1 MEGEETPSFLCAA
14 ACINKHESSVKNSK
28 RNNVFAICKHRKLQ
42 MQIGQI
48 VGFASTVA
56 PEGYLVCD
64 GSSYY
69 QFDYPELYAM
79 IGNQFGGPSGY
90 FNVPDLRG
98 QFLRGA
104 DMSTQMPGMFQDD
117 STKMPNNRFK
127 AIGNSSSAGSHAHNV
142 SVGGGSHGHGTF
154 TRAVNF
160 SRQGFESGDNEAV
173 KSVFAS
179 NSGVVGGSHSHSG
192 TASSAGNHTHSLNIN
207 VSGGDAETRPMN
219 MGVLYCICASVAQDV
234 YLDQLIVDQGNIS
247 NLFIDGSQLNVGVTS
262 FFGPVDFAGPVSGLP
277 AGPAGATGP
286 QGPQGPQGDPG
297 GPAGA
302 TGVQGPAGP
311 MGAPGAPGFG
321 IRAAATTESD
331 GTVSYSVGIS
341 SVVADPAQNGS
352 FTYYFDAPVTG
363 GYAVSAQVMNNLA
376 NYHANISEQTD
387 DYFTV
392 LITKNGFG
400 KASDKK
406 HSVIVVK

>member
-1 MEGEETPSFLCAA
+1 
-14 ACINKHESSVKNSK
+14 
-28 RNNVFAICKHRKLQ
+28 

-104 DMSTQMPGMFQDD
+104 DMSSQFPGTFQDD
-117 STKMPNNRFK
+117 STKMPNNPFR
-127 AIGNSSSAGSHAHNV
+127 ANGSISTAGSHSHSAASGSAGSHAHSGSATGGNHSHSYTRVTGVDNTSVANDDEVNV
-142 SVGGGSHGHGTF
+142 VNRVTTGTSSVGGS
-154 TRAVNF
+154 
-160 SRQGFESGDNEAV
+160 
-173 KSVFAS
+173 
-179 NSGVVGGSHSHSG
+179 GSHSHS
-192 TASSAGNHTHSLNIN
+192 LNIN
-207 VSGGDAETRPMN
+207 ATGSHNHTVSVSSGGNHSHNINITTSGGDAETRPMN
-219 MGVLYCICASVAQDV
+219 MGVLYCICASNVAQNI
-234 YLDQLIVDQGNIS
+234 YLDQLIVDESNIN
-247 NLFIDGSQLNVGVTS
+247 NLIIEGSMVNAGVSTFI
-262 FFGPVDFAGPVSGLP
+262 GPVDFAGPVSGLP
-277 AGPAGATGP
+277 AGPMGATGVAGP
-286 QGPQGPQGDPG
+286 QGPQGNPG
-297 GPAGA
+297 GA
-302 TGVQGPAGP
+302 TGPQGPAGP

-321 IRAAATTESD
+321 IRAAATTESN
-331 GTVSYSVGIS
+331 GTMSYSVGIS
-341 SVVADPAQNGS
+341 SVVADPAQNGR
-352 FTYYFDAPVTG
+352 FTYYFDAPVPG

-400 KASDKK
+400 KASNRK

>member
-1 MEGEETPSFLCAA
+1 
-14 ACINKHESSVKNSK
+14 
-28 RNNVFAICKHRKLQ
+28 

-104 DMSTQMPGMFQDD
+104 DMSSQFPGMFQDD
-117 STKMPNNRFK
+117 STKMPNNPFR
-127 AIGNSSSAGSHAHNV
+127 ANGSISTAGSHAHSAASSTAGNHNHNGTATGGSHSHSYIRVTSTDNTDVANDDEINV
-142 SVGGGSHGHGTF
+142 VNRVTTGSSSVGGGSHNHNLSIG
-154 TRAVNF
+154 
-160 SRQGFESGDNEAV
+160 
-173 KSVFAS
+173 
-179 NSGVVGGSHSHSG
+179 
-192 TASSAGNHTHSLNIN
+192 SAGNHSHSVSVSSGGNHSHNIN
-207 VSGGDAETRPMN
+207 ITTSGGDAETRPMN
-219 MGVLYCICASVAQDV
+219 MGVLYCICAFVPPAEEA
-234 YLDQLIVDQGNIS
+234 IVN
-247 NLFIDGSQLNVGVTS
+247 NLFIDGSMTNAGVST
-262 FFGPVDFAGPVSGLP
+262 FIGPVDFAGPVSGLP
-277 AGPAGATGP
+277 AGPQGP
-286 QGPQGPQGDPG
+286 VGPQGPQGDPG
-297 GPAGA
+297 GATGA
-302 TGVQGPAGP
+302 TGLQGPSGP

-321 IRAAATTESD
+321 IRAAATTESN
-331 GTVSYSVGIS
+331 GTMSYSVGIS
-341 SVVADPAQNGS
+341 SVVADPAQNGR
-352 FTYYFDAPVTG
+352 FTYYFDAPVPG

-400 KASDKK
+400 KASNRK